1 LFVKQTNK
9 VHIIF
14 GYNSGTKRYYGTD
27 FDLSKKNKNIEP
39 IELVKNYG
47 VEGAQIIFIDQEGA
61 EQEWIK
67 KGSLCLPI
75 KPLAKDHLPPH
86 IFDFL
91 DHSYWV
97 TARQSNSHASLI
109 ESK

>member
-14 GYNSGTKRYYGTD
+14 CYNSGTKRYYGTD

-39 IELVKNYG
+39 IDLVKLYG
-47 VEGAQIIFIDQEGA
+47 VEGAQIIFIDQEG
-61 EQEWIK
+61 EQEWTK
-67 KGSLCLPI
+67 KGALCLPI
-75 KPLAKDHLPPH
+75 KPLIKDHLLPH
-86 IFDFL
+86 TFDFL

-97 TARQSNSHASLI
+97 T
-109 ESK
+109 SK